1 MFGPESTN
9 SANSAT
15 APAHSEGGLGQW
27 AHATGLQSIQV
38 RFQFEGRVSTKPLP
52 TNKNYIVGD
61 VACESIDEAWEQ
73 LGRAMVAAM
82 RGGGHTVSVRVPDTT
97 IEVDPADIPDSVVH
111 AMARSW
117 RGDATDD
124 SDVESPPSS
133 PPSPPSIKIRRS
145 DVEVDQRI
153 HDKRRRICASNEF
166 CARTI
171 IKNLQARAAAAG
183 TREEV
188 ESISDGSSA

>member
-1 MFGPESTN
+1 M
-9 SANSAT
+9 AT
-15 APAHSEGGLGQW
+15 ELSEP
-27 AHATGLQSIQV
+27 
-38 RFQFEGRVSTKPLP
+38 TK
-52 TNKNYIVGD
+52 
-61 VACESIDEAWEQ
+61 VASF
-73 LGRAMVAAM
+73 
-82 RGGGHTVSVRVPDTT
+82 H
-97 IEVDPADIPDSVVH
+97 PDSVVH